1 MAVIELPSV
10 RDARTIEEKIEALY
24 DAYAM
29 LRKELLFALQG
40 NLDDDNV
47 SSITTDLLIAG
58 TAKIDTA
65 LIENLEV
72 GTNVTMGANATIT
85 WNNVSDK
92 PSDLVYD
99 ADLATALSAYITDGE
114 LSNALLSYVTGSALT
129 TTLGQDYI
137 ITGKILANQVT
148 AGTLTGFTIQTAG
161 SGTRLVMNSSGII
174 SYNSSS
180 QKSGVTIE
188 DGSYSY
194 GAVDFYH
201 AGVKVGSL
209 YYDTFGGMRLS
220 ALGGAIMYPEGTWN
234 FSGAI
239 VTGLDDLVAEFG

>member
-148 AGTLTGFTIQTAG
+148 AGT
-161 SGTRLVMNSSGII
+161 RLVMNSSGII